1 MYFRRKTVQGDGRWF
16 PRPNDIIAYNLI
28 DALRGDSCPV
38 CMLMQRSEDR
48 FLFSLFWENVNSP
61 YVRHRLRQSLGF
73 CEYHS
78 RIVWFTVRQPWV
90 GPLGVTILYRDFVN
104 TVVGHL
110 RGPTALRARLFTKKA
125 DRVRRQVRP
134 TRRCWLC
141 ELSEET
147 EKTYLDALV
156 EGMDTSPALRDHC
169 SESCGLCI
177 PHAERAM
184 HASRTSDGRNAIVS
198 HALSQGRALSAPAI
212 SVADLG
218 RFLLGYRSIVEAA
231 PMSHPM
237 EPACPGCTAEAAAEQ
252 SALQEITPDDLTTTL
267 PRLCSRHRSQATL
280 GTLHRL
286 RVKEDFVQGVVERA
300 LSDADESEMG
310 YECPVCY
317 RAARAAKEAISAAGP
332 HLGRT
337 GCLPHIRL
345 ALQDAHAEQVQAYV
359 GSLVPRLEALS
370 QEMSELIRKNDY
382 RFSHEPWG
390 DEKDSWTRG
399 LIFFGSEKAAP

>member
-1 MYFRRKTVQGDGRWF
+1 
-16 PRPNDIIAYNLI
+16 
-28 DALRGDSCPV
+28 
-38 CMLMQRSEDR
+38 MLMQRSEDR
-48 FLFSLFWENVNSP
+48 FLFSLFWENVNSTH
-61 YVRHRLRQSLGF
+61 VRHRLRQSLGF

-78 RIVWFTVRQPWV
+78 RVVLLTVRQPWV

-104 TVVGHL
+104 TVVGRL
-110 RGPTALRARLFTKKA
+110 RGPTPLRARLFTKKA
-125 DRVRRQVRP
+125 DRVRRQLRP
-134 TRRCWLC
+134 SRRCWLC

-156 EGMDTSPALRDHC
+156 EGMDTSPALRDHY

-184 HASRTSDGRNAIVS
+184 HASRTTDGRNAIVS

-212 SVADLG
+212 SIADLG
-218 RFLLGYRSIVEAA
+218 RFLLGYRSIVEAS

-237 EPACPGCTAEAAAEQ
+237 ETACPGCTAEAAAEQ
-252 SALQEITPDDLTTTL
+252 SALQGITPDDLTTIW

-280 GTLHRL
+280 GALRRL
-286 RVKEDFVQGVVERA
+286 GVKEDFVQDIAERS
-300 LSDADESEMG
+300 LSDSEDSERD
-310 YECPVCY
+310 YECPVCC
-317 RAARAAKEAISAAGP
+317 RAARAAKEVMSAADP

-337 GCLPHIRL
+337 ACLPHIRL
-345 ALQDAHAEQVQAYV
+345 ALQDAHTEQVQAYV

-382 RFSHEPWG
+382 RFSHEPLG
-390 DEKDSWTRG
+390 EERDSWLRA
-399 LIFFGSEKAAP
+399 LAFFGSEKADDWR